1 MTQFITKLL
10 KFKWLTMIVILIISV
25 FFVMEMKKNTHMET
39 NLDKY
44 MPHDHPA
51 FIYSDSAESW
61 FNIQDG
67 IIIALENKSGIFNT
81 ETLDTLKQLTK
92 RFQKFDEINK
102 DDVTS
107 LYTADNIVGTED
119 GMDVKAFFKR
129 VPKTAEKLKQL
140 KANVESNEMIFGR
153 LVSTDETVT
162 VIIAEIGDDVF
173 TQEFY
178 NEILETAKASETDDI
193 KIYVAGRPIVEG
205 TMALLGPADMKKMVP
220 IVILVIFVVLFITLR
235 SLKGTLITLGV
246 VFFSTI
252 WAFGLMAVTG
262 IPVYAVST
270 MIPVMLIAIGVADG
284 IHLYSHLHTFVD
296 HNPTA
301 SKKEATVDMI
311 KHMWKPVAMTS
322 VTTAVGFI
330 SLLTSQVYPVKYFGL
345 FTAFG
350 VMMAMVFSLVFLPA
364 AIMIFGL
371 PKAKRVNKEEDK
383 GGHSHSKLAN
393 NFASW
398 IIKNKYISIIGSA
411 LIVVASLIGMQEI
424 WINSSFLEKFE
435 STSDIVQTDKFINEH
450 FGGTSSLN
458 LILDANGTKD
468 AFKRPE
474 VLKLVDKMQK
484 DVDGQLEVVGNTFSL
499 ADYIK
504 RMNLVMNADKEKF
517 NAIPDNEYL
526 LVQHIAARDSLSK
539 LLDTIEAPDQN
550 ELAQDLANEI
560 KNLDAQSQDSLAQ
573 NMIAQYLLL
582 YEMSG
587 NPKNIDKVVDYN
599 YEKANITFQLKSDNS
614 KAMNTA
620 LAIIHNYEDD
630 FKKMGITMNYAGS
643 GYKGLVFTDLILEGQ
658 IMSLVLSLIII
669 VVLISIM
676 FKKIKIGLIASV
688 PIILTALI
696 SFGIMGFMGI
706 PLNTTT
712 ALLSSIAIGIG
723 IDYAVHFLEQYR
735 TNAANTDD
743 KMVAAQKTMAHSGRA
758 IIYNAVVVI
767 AGFLVLMFSVFP
779 PNRELG
785 ALVSLNMFTSFVGTL
800 TIMLVLLYV
809 SNVYFKKE
817 KKKLN

>member
-1 MTQFITKLL
+1 MMENLLNKLL
-10 KFKWLTMIVILIISV
+10 KFKWLTMVVIIVISA
-25 FFVMEMKKNTHMET
+25 FFVLEMKDNTRMET

-67 IIIALENKSGIFNT
+67 IIIALENKNGVFNS
-81 ETLDTLKQLTK
+81 ETLDTLKKLTK
-92 RFQKFDEINK
+92 RFQKFDEISK
-102 DDVTS
+102 SDVTS

-129 VPKTAEKLKQL
+129 VPKSEAKLKKLQE
-140 KANVESNEMIFGR
+140 NVRSNEMVYGR

-173 TQEFY
+173 TQDFY
-178 NEILETAKASETDDI
+178 NKILETAKASETDDI
-193 KIYVAGRPIVEG
+193 KVYVAGRPIVEG

-220 IVILVIFVVLFITLR
+220 IVLLVILIVLFITLR
-235 SLKGTLITLGV
+235 SVKGTFITLGV
-246 VFFSTI
+246 VLFSTI

-301 SKKEATVDMI
+301 SKKEAVIDMI
-311 KHMWKPVAMTS
+311 KHMWKPVVMTS

-371 PKAKRVNKEEDK
+371 PKAKKVNHDEDK
-383 GGHSHSKLAN
+383 EGHSHSKLAN
-393 NFASW
+393 NFAAW
-398 IIKNKYISIIGSA
+398 IIKNKYVSIIGSA
-411 LIVVASLIGMQEI
+411 LIVVASLVGMQEI

-435 STSDIVQTDKFINEH
+435 ANSEIVQTDKFINEH

-458 LILDANGTKD
+458 LILDAEGVKD
-468 AFKRPE
+468 AFKQPQ

-484 DVDGQLEVVGNTFSL
+484 DVNGQLEVVGNTFSL
-499 ADYIK
+499 ADYIN
-504 RMNLVMNADKEKF
+504 RMNKVMNADKEEF
-517 NAIPDNEYL
+517 NTIPD
-526 LVQHIAARDSLSK
+526 
-539 LLDTIEAPDQN
+539 
-550 ELAQDLANEI
+550 
-560 KNLDAQSQDSLAQ
+560 SQD
-573 NMIAQYLLL
+573 MIAQYLLL

-587 NPKNIDKVVDYN
+587 DPENLNKVVDYD

-614 KAMNTA
+614 KAMDET
-620 LAIIHNYEDD
+620 LAIIKTYEDE
-630 FKKMGITMNYAGS
+630 FKSMGITMNYAGS

-658 IMSLVLSLIII
+658 IMSLILSLIII
-669 VVLISIM
+669 IVLISAM
-676 FKKIKIGLIASV
+676 FKNIKIGFIASV
-688 PIILTALI
+688 PIIITALI
-696 SFGIMGFMGI
+696 SFGIMGFLNI

-758 IIYNAVVVI
+758 IIYNAIVVI

-809 SNVYFKKE
+809 SNVYFKK
-817 KKKLN
+817 KN